1 MDGPIDD
8 HTKYS
13 KSEKH
18 HILYGIMILNCNL
31 KYDTNELFYKTDS
44 ETQKTNL
51 WLQKGNKNGG
61 GAN

>member
-31 KYDTNELFYKTDS
+31 KYDTNELFYKTNRLRD
-44 ETQKTNL
+44 TVNKRMVT
-51 WLQKGNKNGG
+51 KGE
-61 GAN
+61 